1 MTEDSTVGDSA
12 AAQSHQS
19 WAPMAII
26 ALGQAQISLNIS
38 ALPISI
44 GGIVAD
50 FETAPT
56 TVGTAIVAHSL
67 AVAAFTMVSARLGQK
82 FGSLRV
88 FRISTLGLLAA
99 MVLMTASR
107 SVATL
112 IAAQSIAGLAV
123 AGMTP
128 TLVVLIAHNYSGRQ
142 QARALG
148 FLGAVKAIAA
158 VAALFVAG
166 VIGTSFGWRYAFGLV
181 IPFSVL
187 TLVVS
192 ARLQPVPALPSA
204 KIDLVGA
211 GLAAVAIALISLGV
225 NNLTNWGGLLATPL
239 APFGVLGLS
248 PALVMVVAGVLGVQ
262 LFVVWVGRLE
272 RQRLMPLIASRIL
285 GSSQERAAVLA
296 MMSIVMLSNVLTFLV
311 PLYIQIVQG
320 QTSLRTAV
328 AMIPYQLSVFAAAI
342 LVVNLHGRMAP
353 REIARYAFALVAI
366 AMVLLAVVVNN
377 EWSNLLVVA
386 GLVLV
391 GLGQGALVTLLFN
404 VMVTASPRTLA
415 GDVGALRGTIS
426 GLAAGVGIALAS
438 ALVVGI
444 LAINIDRSL
453 VAHPTIPPELIQQV
467 DLDRADFVSN
477 EKLREVMARTTA
489 TADQIDEAVRINSEA
504 RLRALKLSFLLLAG
518 IALVVIVPAGR
529 LPGYAR
535 RPAASDA
542 KT

>member
-50 FETAPT
+50 FDTAPT

-112 IAAQSIAGLAV
+112 IAAQSVAGLAA

-128 TLVVLIAHNYSGRQ
+128 TLVVLIAHNYSGHQ

-187 TLVVS
+187 TLLLS

-211 GLAAVAIALISLGV
+211 GLAALAIALISLGV
-225 NNLTNWGGLLATPL
+225 DNLTNWGGLLATPL

-285 GSSQERAAVLA
+285 GSSPERAAVLA

-404 VMVTASPRTLA
+404 VMVTASPRKLA